1 MQVAAQNKSGVS
13 ILNHR
18 QSMEASE
25 NKQLIFTQK
34 TRPRRSRMVTMASAP
49 VVLGFVLVISP
60 AFAQPPLSKI
70 LARVS
75 EEAEVLQQNAPR
87 ILTQETLQQRALMPP
102 SRFRPRNESEAA
114 GADSRLR
121 VREIVSEYS
130 FGALSGAAA
139 HNLLEFRQV
148 ISVDGRAVQTL
159 ESARRALLAAIQ
171 SADDRARKR
180 MLEDFAKN
188 GLVDIA
194 TDYGLILLMFG
205 SRSINNIKITPLGT
219 AWVGTEEAMALSW
232 QQTSS
237 SGGALEFHG
246 RESVRR
252 ALRGT
257 LWVRASD
264 GLPLRV
270 NAWMEY
276 TDPAKHVIR
285 DDASVE
291 YILSA
296 HGFLAPASVVHR
308 HLVDGRLMTENLYRY
323 EPFKLFAASSDIKF
337 TDPATPPAPIKK

>member
-1 MQVAAQNKSGVS
+1 
-13 ILNHR
+13 
-18 QSMEASE
+18 
-25 NKQLIFTQK
+25 
-34 TRPRRSRMVTMASAP
+34 MASAP
-49 VVLGFVLVISP
+49 AVFGFVLLISP
-60 AFAQPPLSKI
+60 AFAHPALSKI

-87 ILTQETLQQRALMPP
+87 ILTQETLEQRALMPP
-102 SRFRPRNESEAA
+102 SRFRPRNESAAA

-121 VREIVSEYS
+121 IREIVSEYS
-130 FGALSGAAA
+130 FGALSGAAP
-139 HNLLEFRQV
+139 NLLEFRQV
-148 ISVDGRAVQTL
+148 ISVDGRAVQTP
-159 ESARRALLAAIQ
+159 ESARRALSAAIQ

-180 MLEDFAKN
+180 MLEEFAKN

-205 SRSINNIKITPLGT
+205 SRAINNIKITPLGT
-219 AWVGTEEAMALSW
+219 AWVGTEEALALAW

-270 NAWMEY
+270 NAWIEY
-276 TDPAKHVIR
+276 TDPAKHLIR
-285 DDASVE
+285 DDANVE
-291 YILSA
+291 YILST
-296 HGFLAPASVVHR
+296 HGFLTPASVVHR

-323 EPFKLFAASSDIKF
+323 EPFKLFTASSDIKF
-337 TDPATPPAPIKK
+337 TDIPATAPPAPIKK

>member
-1 MQVAAQNKSGVS
+1 MKS
-13 ILNHR
+13 
-18 QSMEASE
+18 
-25 NKQLIFTQK
+25 
-34 TRPRRSRMVTMASAP
+34 MASAP
-49 VVLGFVLVISP
+49 VVFGLILLISP
-60 AFAQPPLSKI
+60 AFAQTPLSKI

-87 ILTQETLQQRALMPP
+87 ILTQETLEQRAVMPP
-102 SRFRPRNESEAA
+102 SRFRPRNESAA
-114 GADSRLR
+114 VGADSRLR
-121 VREIVSEYS
+121 IREIVSEYS
-130 FGALSGAAA
+130 FGALSGTVA

-148 ISVDGRAVQTL
+148 ISVDGRAVQTP
-159 ESARRALLAAIQ
+159 ESARRALSAAIQ

-180 MLEDFAKN
+180 MLEEFAKN

-205 SRSINNIKITPLGT
+205 SRAMNNIKITPLGT
-219 AWVGTEEAMALSW
+219 AWVGTEEALALAW

-270 NAWMEY
+270 NAWIEY
-276 TDPAKHVIR
+276 TDPAKHLIR
-285 DDASVE
+285 DDATVD
-291 YILSA
+291 YVLSA
-296 HGFLAPASVVHR
+296 HGFLTPASVVHR
-308 HLVDGRLMTENLYRY
+308 HLVDGRMMTENLYRY
-323 EPFKLFAASSDIKF
+323 EPFKLFTASSEIKF
-337 TDPATPPAPIKK
+337 TDTPATAPPAPIKK